1 MNLAPRPWM
10 SAILIAILVSLPS
23 LAFAGMTPEEVAA
36 FQKAQKR
43 NAAAGG
49 ALTNTYWGITTP
61 KEKA

>member
-1 MNLAPRPWM
+1 M

-36 FQKAQKR
+36 FQKVQKR
-43 NAAAGG
+43 NAAGGGG
-49 ALTNTYWGITTP
+49 ALTNIYWGITTP